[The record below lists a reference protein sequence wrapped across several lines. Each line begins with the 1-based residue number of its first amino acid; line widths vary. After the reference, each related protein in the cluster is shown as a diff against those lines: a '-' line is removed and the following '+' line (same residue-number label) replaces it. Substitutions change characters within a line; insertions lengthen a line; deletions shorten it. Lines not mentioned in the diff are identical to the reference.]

1 MTATIYFY
9 GGRYVDVPVR
19 YSSAIN
25 GLFTTTDM
33 LQRKGVKA
41 GDAAYANAP
50 VLVYDGAWNDSG
62 FSEEPGFFAPGR
74 CVADIP
80 FADLNWNYR

>member
-1 MTATIYFY
+1 MTATIYVY

-25 GLFTTTDM
+25 GLFTTTAIF
-33 LQRKGVKA
+33 QKKGVKVA
-41 GDAAYANAP
+41 DAAYANAP
-50 VLVYDGAWNDSG
+50 VLVYDGAWNDNG
-62 FSEEPGFFAPGR
+62 FGEEPGFFAPGR
-74 CVADIP
+74 FVADIP